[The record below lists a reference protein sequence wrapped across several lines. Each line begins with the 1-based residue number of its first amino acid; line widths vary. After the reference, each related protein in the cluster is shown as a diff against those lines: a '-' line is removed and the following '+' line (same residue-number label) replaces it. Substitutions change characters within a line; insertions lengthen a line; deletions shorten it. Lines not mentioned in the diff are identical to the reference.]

1 MSRTFYQYVGHL
13 DYDSGKLH
21 ADKNLKRSIARELL
35 WTKVGS
41 GCNKKCHFAYK
52 PCQVNNIMNIFL
64 FSDKFAIEKC
74 KNKNFVKML
83 VFSSTPRVLSASKDY
98 HSSMIQVGCP
108 IDYVKYQQANC
119 YLEFVVSRDNGHTPT
134 LQAFEVLGF
143 VFFGGWLNNFKRLDK
158 SQCIYQL
165 SNMW

>member
-1 MSRTFYQYVGHL
+1 MLGHL

-21 ADKNLKRSIARELL
+21 ADKNLKRSVARELL

-41 GCNKKCHFAYK
+41 GCNKKCYFAYN

-83 VFSSTPRVLSASKDY
+83 VFSSTTRVLSAKDK
-98 HSSMIQVGCP
+98 STSI
-108 IDYVKYQQANC
+108 
-119 YLEFVVSRDNGHTPT
+119 EFVG
-134 LQAFEVLGF
+134 
-143 VFFGGWLNNFKRLDK
+143 K
-158 SQCIYQL
+158 
-165 SNMW
+165 